1 MRQPNS
7 TTTIGNEAEKSS
19 VDDAVVFE
27 RTFDGSVELATRAT
41 RAVVAFAL
49 EAGFGPACR
58 ARIGGALAD
67 VVDNAVRRGYPAGSG
82 RVRLEAAIRGRELV
96 VTVVDFGVGFDTDIL
111 DDDLLAR
118 PLYSGLARASALSD
132 GLAVDSKP
140 GQGTTVVLRFAAA
153 SAVFD
158 EDGAVDLTDHDFLA
172 PDLAR
177 RVLHA
182 LRRHETSS
190 LHQLSPALA
199 VVVGR
204 LLAGPEP
211 RALVERAL
219 WS

>member
-1 MRQPNS
+1 MIDPN
-7 TTTIGNEAEKSS
+7 TTRDFDHEALDITLDSAPFL
-19 VDDAVVFE
+19 DRVFE
-27 RTFDGSVELATRAT
+27 ASAGLPARAA

-49 EAGFGPACR
+49 DVGFGPACR
-58 ARIGGALAD
+58 ARIGSALAD

-82 RVRLEAAIRGRELV
+82 PVRIEAEVRGRELV
-96 VTVVDFGVGFDTDIL
+96 VTVQDRGVGFDTAIL

-118 PLYSGLARASALSD
+118 PLYSGLARVSVLCD
-132 GLAVDSKP
+132 GLALDSKP
-140 GQGTTVVLRFAAA
+140 GHGTTVVLRFAAA
-153 SAVFD
+153 AAAFD
-158 EDGAVDLTDHDFLA
+158 NDGAVDLTDHDFLT

-177 RVLHA
+177 RVLHT

-190 LHQLSPALA
+190 THQLSPALA